1 MDLATQRARFEELL
15 ASSSCDV
22 IIADFSV
29 PGFDAHA
36 ALALAQAVSPFTPFI
51 CVSGTI
57 GEETTVELLKQGAAD
72 VVRKDRLARLPF
84 AVERAMAEAAS
95 RRALRES
102 EERFASLFVEA
113 PLGYQALDEEGR
125 FLDVNTAWLEAL
137 GYAREEV
144 VGKRFDD
151 FLAPEFVEAFLE
163 RFEVFKALGR
173 SIPDSR

>member
-1 MDLATQRARFEELL
+1 MQRDRSLRALFLEDSTWDAELVGRALTTNGNNIDVDLATQRARFEELL
-15 ASSSCDV
+15 ASSSYDV

-36 ALALAQAVSPFTPFI
+36 ALALAQAVNPFTPFI

-125 FLDVNTAWLEAL
+125 FWT
-137 GYAREEV
+137 
-144 VGKRFDD
+144 
-151 FLAPEFVEAFLE
+151 
-163 RFEVFKALGR
+163 
-173 SIPDSR
+173 